1 MSKLTEKLSKVK
13 KSTWI
18 TAGTFAA
25 AGILIATAAIGGSQ
39 AVLTYF
45 SDDYTAQVE
54 MFNIGVSLLE
64 ESVNDTEAHVVAY
77 RNYVADSNGVW
88 SVGTTSL
95 MENLLSSED
104 DYIVIGQPYKEVLS
118 VQNSGTTEDAI
129 NEYVRVKVYK
139 YWTDAEDNKVTVLSP
154 NLIDLKYVTDN
165 GWVIGSQTDE
175 CTVLYYTP
183 LLEAGAVSA
192 PFTES
197 VTVYIDDSITYDVI
211 KTTSDDGRIIRY
223 TYKYD
228 QYKFH
233 IECEVDAV
241 QEHNAADAMMSAWG
255 VNPFAE
261 QED

>member
-13 KSTWI
+13 KSTWV

-39 AVLTYF
+39 AALTYF
-45 SDDYTAQVE
+45 SENYTAQVE
-54 MFNIGVSLLE
+54 LFDIGVSLLE
-64 ESVNDTEAHVVAY
+64 ESANDTEAHTVSY
-77 RNYVADSNGVW
+77 RNYITGSNGEW
-88 SVGTTSL
+88 SLGSAPL
-95 MENLLSSED
+95 MENLLPSED
-104 DYIVIGQPYKEVLS
+104 DYIVIGQPYKEILS
-118 VQNSGTTEDAI
+118 VQNSGTI

-139 YWTDAEDNKVTVLSP
+139 YWTDADDNKVTVLSP
-154 NLIDLKYVTDN
+154 NLIDIQYVTGN
-165 GWVIGSQTDE
+165 GWEIGSQTE
-175 CTVLYYTP
+175 ESTVLYYSP
-183 LLEAGAVSA
+183 LLEAGATSA

-197 VTVYIDDSITYDVI
+197 VTAYIDDSLTYDVI
-211 KTTSDDGRIIRY
+211 KTTSDDGKIIRY

-228 QYKFH
+228 KYKFH

-241 QEHNAADAMMSAWG
+241 QEHNAADAMISAWG